1 MPITPQKQISA
12 TTFIATNKRWTSGI
26 VLLIALA
33 AASVHGQTVSAPIT
47 EVVTNYHGWDNSVS
61 LNNGVVE
68 AVIVPTVGRVQQFR
82 FVGDTNGALW
92 ENPRTL
98 GRAPTGSGFYP
109 NFGGDK
115 AWPSPQ
121 SEWGWPPPRGF
132 DGSVCTASFT
142 NRVVMLVTAYTY
154 ANGSTDNVD
163 SYTITNGIVTLV
175 TPVDATYGIRTTRI
189 IELLANAPEMRVRTV
204 FERTAESSKT
214 NLGVWID
221 CQATVASESRCYVP
235 VPKSSIF
242 PNGYTT
248 TGSAQFTAALP
259 LGFTNANGLISFGVN
274 SDRVNHKVGFDGSTL
289 LLVGPSLSLR
299 LDTPRV
305 PGATYPDGNS
315 STEVYTAGADHYFE
329 LEMLGPLAALPVG
342 GKIEY
347 VMTYSLSHRTE
358 ATTDAEAKKI
368 LSR

>member
-1 MPITPQKQISA
+1 MPNSLKNQIAVTAITA
-12 TTFIATNKRWTSGI
+12 VNKRWTSGI
-26 VLLIALA
+26 VLLLALA
-33 AASVHGQTVSAPIT
+33 AASVQGQTASSPVTA
-47 EVVTNYHGWDNSVS
+47 VVTNYHGWDNSVS

-68 AVIVPTVGRVQQFR
+68 AVVVPAVGRLQQFR
-82 FVGDTNGALW
+82 FAGDTNGALW

-98 GRAPTGSGFYP
+98 GRPATGSGFYP

-121 SEWGWPPPRGF
+121 SEWGWPPPKGF
-132 DGSVCTASFT
+132 DGTVNTVSFT
-142 NRVVMLVTAYTY
+142 NGV
-154 ANGSTDNVD
+154 
-163 SYTITNGIVTLV
+163 VTLV

-189 IELLANAPEMRVRTV
+189 IELVPNEPTMRVRTI

-214 NLGVWID
+214 SLGVWID
-221 CQATVASESRCYVP
+221 CQATVAIDSRCYAP

-274 SDRVNHKVGFDGSTL
+274 SDRVNHKVGFDGSTM

-299 LDTPRV
+299 LDVPRV

-347 VMTYSLSHRTE
+347 VTIYSLFHRTE
-358 ATTDAEAKKI
+358 ATTDAEAQKV
-368 LSR
+368 LSGNH

>member
-1 MPITPQKQISA
+1 MPNTPQKQISA
-12 TTFIATNKRWTSGI
+12 ITFTAANKRWTRGI

-33 AASVHGQTVSAPIT
+33 GASVQGQTASAPVT
-47 EVVTNYHGWDNSVS
+47 AVVTNYHGWDNSVVI
-61 LNNGVVE
+61 NNGVVE
-68 AVIVPTVGRVQQFR
+68 AVIVPAVGRLQQFR
-82 FVGDTNGALW
+82 FAGDTNGALW

-98 GRAPTGSGFYP
+98 GRAATGSGFYP

-121 SEWGWPPPRGF
+121 SEWGWPPPKGF
-132 DGSVCTASFT
+132 DGTVNTVSFT
-142 NRVVMLVTAYTY
+142 NGV
-154 ANGSTDNVD
+154 
-163 SYTITNGIVTLV
+163 VTLV

-189 IELLANAPEMRVRTV
+189 IELAPNSTFMQIRTI

-221 CQATVASESRCYVP
+221 CQATVASDSRCYVP

-274 SDRVNHKVGFDGSTL
+274 SDPANHKVGFDGNTL

-299 LDTPRV
+299 LDARRI

-315 STEVYTAGADHYFE
+315 STEVYTAGSNHYFE
-329 LEMLGPLAALPVG
+329 LEMLGPLSALPVG
-342 GKIEY
+342 GKVEFFTLY
-347 VMTYSLSHRTE
+347 NLYHRTE
-358 ATTDAEAKKI
+358 ATTDAEAQKV
-368 LSR
+368 LSGKY